1 MIDYG
6 EIPDLGFVPDAEI
19 ARRWGV
25 SREAV
30 RQWRGK
36 LGVPALT
43 QRAAAEL
50 RYAAIREAA
59 VGCTTL
65 MEAAAKAGCH
75 RTTVRRAGFVGRVG
89 SPGLGADGPTAL
101 LSIALDRAGDEGL
114 AFADCL
120 AVAYAA
126 REVPPTGSSV
136 VARTLQRLVSTGR
149 ATRTGTHGKHRW
161 HLADATERTAP

>member
-19 ARRWGV
+19 ARRFGV

-43 QRAAAEL
+43 QRAAAEI
-50 RYAAIREAA
+50 RYAEIRRLAA
-59 VGCTTL
+59 GCATL
-65 MEAAAKAGCH
+65 MEAAARAGCH

-120 AVAYAA
+120 AVVYVA

-136 VARTLQRLVSTGR
+136 VARTLQRLVETRR

-161 HLADATERTAP
+161 HLAGRR

>member
-1 MIDYG
+1 MSTCSRD
-6 EIPDLGFVPDAEI
+6 PDLGLVPDAEI

-30 RQWRGK
+30 RQWRKK
-36 LGVPALT
+36 LGIPALS
-43 QRAAAEL
+43 QRDAAEL

-59 VGCTTL
+59 GGCSTL

-75 RTTVRRAGFVGRVG
+75 HTTVRRAGFVGHVG
-89 SPGLGADGPTAL
+89 SPGHGVTGPTAL
-101 LSIALDRAGDEGL
+101 LLIALDRAGDEGL

-120 AVAYAA
+120 AVVYAA
-126 REVPPTGSSV
+126 REVPPTGPSV
-136 VARTLQRLVSTGR
+136 VARTLQCLVSTRR

-161 HLADATERTAP
+161 HLAGRR